1 MFDRIEDEEPEY
13 EEGDDDDE
21 ENEDEDVA
29 YNTNF
34 DIYKKDKLQASYKK
48 FACFASVR
56 AWISD
61 MTHLVYFPQ
70 EPVEDTSTGEEYI
83 GMKYR
88 DLQHWYLNQMND
100 FGFPINPFV
109 QVISLGQDDPNP
121 HDYYED
127 ALIGGFV
134 IYKKI
139 GIRQVFAEAT
149 IIRHIQENPGI
160 LFAFYEML
168 RLYPALSESLERRFA
183 AFGVVCV
190 RANPLN
196 VPAFSNMFE
205 VNNEHSL
212 FPFTNKYGDIYGINT
227 VKDLL
232 TDNKSQMIFA
242 ASTANR
248 LKEAQLDTHGPAG
261 YKHLSDV
268 KSQIEWII
276 ANVK

>member
-13 EEGDDDDE
+13 EDGSDDND
-21 ENEDEDVA
+21 EDEDVV

-34 DIYKKDKLQASYKK
+34 DIYTKDKLIYREVKQ
-48 FACFASVR
+48 ACFAGVR
-56 AWISD
+56 SYLGN

-70 EPVEDTSTGEEYI
+70 LPVEDTSAGEEYI

-109 QVISLGQDDPNP
+109 QVKSLGQDDPNP

-127 ALIGGFV
+127 ALDGGFV

-139 GIRQVFAEAT
+139 GIRQVLAEAT
-149 IIRHIQENPGI
+149 IIRHIQENPSI

-168 RLYPALSESLERRFA
+168 RLYPALAESPDRRFA
-183 AFGVVCV
+183 AFGVACAK
-190 RANPLN
+190 ANPLGMPVFN
-196 VPAFSNMFE
+196 DMVE
-205 VNNEHSL
+205 VNNDHSL
-212 FPFTNKYGDIYGINT
+212 FPYSNQYGDIYGINT
-227 VKDLL
+227 VKELL
-232 TDNKSQMIFA
+232 SNPKAQTIFG

-248 LKEAQLDTHGPAG
+248 LKEAELETGQYYS
-261 YKHLSDV
+261 YKQLSDV

-276 ANVK
+276 TNVK

>member
-21 ENEDEDVA
+21 DEDVA

-34 DIYKKDKLQASYKK
+34 DIYNKDKVLDSCKRA
-48 FACFASVR
+48 ACFASVR
-56 AWISD
+56 AWITD

-70 EPVEDTSTGEEYI
+70 PPVEDTSAGEEYI
-83 GMKYR
+83 GMTYR

-109 QVISLGQDDPNP
+109 QVKSLGQDDPNP

-127 ALIGGFV
+127 ALDGGFV

-139 GIRQVFAEAT
+139 GIRQVLAEAT
-149 IIRHIQENPGI
+149 IIRHIQETPSV

-183 AFGVVCV
+183 TFGVAC
-190 RANPLN
+190 AGSNPLD
-196 VPAFSNMFE
+196 VPAFASMTESND
-205 VNNEHSL
+205 EHSL
-212 FPFTNKYGDIYGINT
+212 FPYSNRYGDIYGINT
-227 VKDLL
+227 VKELL
-232 TDNKSQMIFA
+232 TNSKGQRIFA

-248 LKEAQLDTHGPAG
+248 LKEAELDDNKHYG
-261 YKHLSDV
+261 YKQLSDV

-276 ANVK
+276 TNVK